1 MKLASKN
8 IGEILVLSSQ
18 FTWDVHGKLGI
29 QKILE
34 VISLKILIDDDH
46 IIPYVLIVWDA
57 VHIFNIN

>member
-1 MKLASKN
+1 MKLVSKN

-34 VISLKILIDDDH
+34 VISLKILIDEDH
-46 IIPYVLIVWDA
+46 IVPYVSVA
-57 VHIFNIN
+57 